1 MKQLRAPE
9 ILRKWPRLRQGSTA
23 TEVLVAATLLLSL
36 IGAVIP
42 TTVRTAKIWRD
53 TRHFQIATN
62 ELSNQL
68 EALSSLNEAERA
80 TALNQLTVSE
90 PTRKILMGATIAS
103 ETANDSD
110 GNRITLTLNWERTP
124 NANPVKIT
132 GWLKAASSKPSAPE
146 EPANVALEET
156 SDEAK

>member
-9 ILRKWPRLRQGSTA
+9 SLRKWPRLRQGSTA

-68 EALSSLNEAERA
+68 EVLSSLNEAERA

-90 PTRKILMGATIAS
+90 PTSKILMGATIAS

-124 NANPVKIT
+124 NANPLKIT
-132 GWLKAASSKPSAPE
+132 GWLKAASSSPPAPE